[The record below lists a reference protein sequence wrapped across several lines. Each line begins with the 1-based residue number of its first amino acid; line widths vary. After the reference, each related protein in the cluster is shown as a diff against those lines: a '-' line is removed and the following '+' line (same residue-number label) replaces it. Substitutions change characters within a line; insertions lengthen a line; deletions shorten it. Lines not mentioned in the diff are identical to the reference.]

1 MGREIS
7 CLGGFQECIASLAF
21 GGFNGSSEDL
31 SLEVGVIKI
40 KSSTV
45 LETSCVPNHVGPTV
59 KTAEAYLTVLV
70 SSVTCTKEGMGLIE
84 DGEPSLE

>member
-59 KTAEAYLTVLV
+59 KTAEAYLPHCFGFFCNVH
-70 SSVTCTKEGMGLIE
+70 EGG
-84 DGEPSLE
+84 DGSD

>member
-7 CLGGFQECIASLAF
+7 CLGGFQERIASPFAF
-21 GGFNGSSEDL
+21 GGFNGSFEDL
-31 SLEVGVIKI
+31 SLEVGVI